1 MNGFF
6 VFITFTKK
14 NMANI
19 VFMGTPEFAVP
30 SLEAI
35 INAGHQVSAVVTPP
49 DRPAGRGRKLKA
61 CPVKQFALENKLLV
75 LQPEKLRDEN
85 FIKKLQSLQPEII
98 VVVAFRMLP
107 EVVWAIPPRGTFN
120 LHSSLLPDYRGAAPM
135 NHAIINGEKTT
146 GVTTFFL
153 DKEIDTGK
161 ILLREKIPIDDEMNV
176 GELHD
181 KLMVIG
187 AHLVVKT
194 IDAIMQNNFLPI
206 DQSSL
211 TQERMLHPA
220 PKFQKDDLKINW
232 AKPAVKVHD
241 FVRGLSPY
249 PAAFTSLISEK
260 GESFSL
266 KIFKTAIH
274 KNEQLP
280 VGHIKCNG
288 KDSIMA
294 GTADHAIE
302 ILELQLA
309 GKRRMKSED
318 FLRGFVLN
326 NNWKLH

>member
-1 MNGFF
+1 
-6 VFITFTKK
+6 
-14 NMANI
+14 
-19 VFMGTPEFAVP
+19 
-30 SLEAI
+30 
-35 INAGHQVSAVVTPP
+35 
-49 DRPAGRGRKLKA
+49 
-61 CPVKQFALENKLLV
+61 
-75 LQPEKLRDEN
+75 
-85 FIKKLQSLQPEII
+85 
-98 VVVAFRMLP
+98 
-107 EVVWAIPPRGTFN
+107 
-120 LHSSLLPDYRGAAPM
+120 
-135 NHAIINGEKTT
+135 
-146 GVTTFFL
+146 
-153 DKEIDTGK
+153 
-161 ILLREKIPIDDEMNV
+161 MNV

-309 GKRRMKSED
+309 GKRRMKSEE